1 MYVSRLPK
9 LSLLVLAFAA
19 SLDYAHLSP
28 IDEADRRSELSDLN
42 KLPAKRDLGWEPKL
56 ETASFKH
63 YDEDSIRIV
72 TDLSEDQRLK
82 YDVEV
87 LEVRDVNKETAE
99 LEERFRGPAIKM
111 DTDNFVA
118 ENIEVNAE
126 DAGTKQ
132 KVQVA
137 NANGN
142 DSAAIVD
149 KDLNGDDD
157 DDDDDNESDARH
169 SHMILTMVLV
179 FVALFSISLYV
190 ALVVWRSYLERRYE
204 MRELL
209 VNDEDD
215 FYLPSSATADRRW

>member
-9 LSLLVLAFAA
+9 LALFVLVALTAI
-19 SLDYAHLSP
+19 LDHANMSP
-28 IDEADRRSELSDLN
+28 IDETSRRSELSDLN
-42 KLPAKRDLGWEPKL
+42 KIPLKRTTSLQPKPEPAG
-56 ETASFKH
+56 FKH

-111 DTDNFVA
+111 DTDNFVS
-118 ENIEVNAE
+118 ENIEVNAVNA
-126 DAGTKQ
+126 DDKQ
-132 KVQVA
+132 KLQKA
-137 NANGN
+137 SN
-142 DSAAIVD
+142 DND
-149 KDLNGDDD
+149 DDGDDD
-157 DDDDDNESDARH
+157 DDDGSDTKH

-190 ALVVWRSYLERRYE
+190 ALVLWRSYLERRYA

-209 VNDEDD
+209 VNDDDD
-215 FYLPSSATADRRW
+215 FYLPSSESVDRRW

>member
-9 LSLLVLAFAA
+9 LALFVLVALTAI
-19 SLDYAHLSP
+19 LDHANMSP
-28 IDEADRRSELSDLN
+28 IDETSRRSELSDLN
-42 KLPAKRDLGWEPKL
+42 KIPLKRTTSLQPKPEPAG
-56 ETASFKH
+56 FKH

-111 DTDNFVA
+111 DTDNFVS
-118 ENIEVNAE
+118 ENIEVNA
-126 DAGTKQ
+126 
-132 KVQVA
+132 V
-137 NANGN
+137 NADDKHKLQEASN
-142 DSAAIVD
+142 DND
-149 KDLNGDDD
+149 DDDNDDD
-157 DDDDDNESDARH
+157 DDDEDDDGSDTKH

-190 ALVVWRSYLERRYE
+190 ALVLWRSYLERRYA

-209 VNDEDD
+209 VNDDDD
-215 FYLPSSATADRRW
+215 FYLPSSESVDRRW

>member
-9 LSLLVLAFAA
+9 LSLLVLTFAA
-19 SLDYAHLSP
+19 ILDYANLSP
-28 IDEADRRSELSDLN
+28 IDETSRRSELSDLN
-42 KLPAKRDLGWEPKL
+42 KLPIKRGLEPKP

-87 LEVRDVNKETAE
+87 LEVRDLNKETAE

-111 DTDNFVA
+111 DTDNFVS

-126 DAGTKQ
+126 DAGANL

-137 NANGN
+137 NSNGTDSGAVADN
-142 DSAAIVD
+142 D
-149 KDLNGDDD
+149 LDD
-157 DDDDDNESDARH
+157 DDDDDNKSDAKH
-169 SHMILTMVLV
+169 NHMILTMVLV
-179 FVALFSISLYV
+179 FAALFSISLYV
-190 ALVVWRSYLERRYE
+190 ALVVWRSYLERRYA

-209 VNDEDD
+209 LNDDDD
-215 FYLPSSATADRRW
+215 FYLPSSETTGRRW

>member
-28 IDEADRRSELSDLN
+28 IDEASRRSELSDLN

-157 DDDDDNESDARH
+157 DDDGDNESDAKH

>member
-9 LSLLVLAFAA
+9 LALFVLVALTAI
-19 SLDYAHLSP
+19 LDHANMSP
-28 IDEADRRSELSDLN
+28 IDETSRRSELSDLN
-42 KLPAKRDLGWEPKL
+42 KIPLKRTTSLQPKPEPAG
-56 ETASFKH
+56 FKH

-87 LEVRDVNKETAE
+87 LEVRDINKETAE

-111 DTDNFVA
+111 DTDNFVS
-118 ENIEVNAE
+118 ENIEVNAVNA
-126 DAGTKQ
+126 DDKQ
-132 KVQVA
+132 KLQKA
-137 NANGN
+137 SN
-142 DSAAIVD
+142 DND
-149 KDLNGDDD
+149 DDGDDD
-157 DDDDDNESDARH
+157 DDDGSDTKH

-190 ALVVWRSYLERRYE
+190 ALVLWRSYLERRYA

-209 VNDEDD
+209 VNDDDD
-215 FYLPSSATADRRW
+215 FYLPSSESVDRRW

>member
-9 LSLLVLAFAA
+9 LALFVLALTAI
-19 SLDYAHLSP
+19 LDHANMSP
-28 IDEADRRSELSDLN
+28 IDETSRRSELSDLN
-42 KLPAKRDLGWEPKL
+42 KIPLKRTTSLQPKPEPAG
-56 ETASFKH
+56 FKH

-87 LEVRDVNKETAE
+87 LEVRDINKETAE

-111 DTDNFVA
+111 DTDNFVS
-118 ENIEVNAE
+118 ENIEVNA
-126 DAGTKQ
+126 
-132 KVQVA
+132 V
-137 NANGN
+137 NADDKHKLQEASN
-142 DSAAIVD
+142 D
-149 KDLNGDDD
+149 NDDD
-157 DDDDDNESDARH
+157 DDDEDDDGSDTKH

-190 ALVVWRSYLERRYE
+190 ALVLWRSYLERRYA

-209 VNDEDD
+209 VNDDDD
-215 FYLPSSATADRRW
+215 FYLPSSESVDRRW

>member
-9 LSLLVLAFAA
+9 LSLLLLAFAA
-19 SLDYAHLSP
+19 SLDYANLSP
-28 IDEADRRSELSDLN
+28 IDEASRRSELSDLN
-42 KLPAKRDLGWEPKL
+42 KLPTKRDPGWEPKP

-126 DAGTKQ
+126 DVGTKQ
-132 KVQVA
+132 KVQVV
-137 NANGN
+137 NANGT
-142 DSAAIVD
+142 DSAAIID
-149 KDLNGDDD
+149 KDLDGDDD
-157 DDDDDNESDARH
+157 DDDDDNESDAKH

-190 ALVVWRSYLERRYE
+190 ALVVWRSYLERRYA

-215 FYLPSSATADRRW
+215 FYLPSSVTADRRW